1 MQDWHLRQFEI
12 CPVVC
17 EVRYISN
24 RKVSD
29 PFNESKHAPG
39 FKRIGFI
46 QSSTRVQAVE
56 SIHLVDAAGEK
67 FQLWP
72 FEITFYGL
80 SHTMTGERTCVI
92 GCESM
97 PEQRHWIEYI
107 EKLIED
113 KAHLS
118 TERYVSWR
126 ERVIS
131 EAQSR
136 AFKQFSA
143 ARNGSVDMESHV
155 NAEAFRRA
163 RLINGKVFI
172 DAEKAF
178 HECAVSTEL
187 GQLALEVALMGD
199 LMEELGLK
207 VTGLQ
212 MDMFLEEIFRQR
224 ERRSGDDAELARELT
239 ELEVTSEANCVCVFV
254 CVCVCVYVCMYVCVC
269 VCISACMHHVQVV
282 SEAEFEHIFKTVF
295 DNHTS
300 EPSEQIKGKL
310 LLIMSRSKNP
320 FIQMLSIEE
329 QRMLIDGRGADGSP
343 NCWFKTFEDGSVIVR
358 QGDEGHSMFI
368 VVDGQLSVV
377 VQFGSGPTAQK
388 KEVATLPAG
397 SVMGEMSLVLDKPRS
412 ATCIVKSGTCD
423 VAEITKGA
431 LEKLM
436 EARPYLQRELQ
447 EIVHRRDTANVLTG
461 VNAKKKSTTLL
472 EQKHVYMLACLLA
485 SAYFLLSSFL
495 PSFPFLPS
503 FLPCFHAPIYVT
515 HTTLLEQKQET
526 TTRAPARGQRAQG
539 ARGGGRAGARQQ
551 RIRRRPCATGHA
563 DQHYCAI
570 SSPAAGDVTQ

>member
-1 MQDWHLRQFEI
+1 M
-12 CPVVC
+12 
-17 EVRYISN
+17 
-24 RKVSD
+24 
-29 PFNESKHAPG
+29 
-39 FKRIGFI
+39 
-46 QSSTRVQAVE
+46 
-56 SIHLVDAAGEK
+56 
-67 FQLWP
+67 
-72 FEITFYGL
+72 
-80 SHTMTGERTCVI
+80 
-92 GCESM
+92 
-97 PEQRHWIEYI
+97 
-107 EKLIED
+107 
-113 KAHLS
+113 
-118 TERYVSWR
+118 
-126 ERVIS
+126 
-131 EAQSR
+131 
-136 AFKQFSA
+136 
-143 ARNGSVDMESHV
+143 
-155 NAEAFRRA
+155 
-163 RLINGKVFI
+163 
-172 DAEKAF
+172 
-178 HECAVSTEL
+178 
-187 GQLALEVALMGD
+187 
-199 LMEELGLK
+199 
-207 VTGLQ
+207 
-212 MDMFLEEIFRQR
+212 
-224 ERRSGDDAELARELT
+224 
-239 ELEVTSEANCVCVFV
+239 
-254 CVCVCVYVCMYVCVC
+254 
-269 VCISACMHHVQVV
+269 
-282 SEAEFEHIFKTVF
+282 F

-343 NCWFKTFEDGSVIVR
+343 NCRFKTFEDGSVIVR

-485 SAYFLLSSFL
+485 SACFLLSSFL

-503 FLPCFHAPIYVT
+503 LLPCFHAPIYVT

-539 ARGGGRAGARQQ
+539 AWGGGAREPGNRGSDDGHAQQGMPTNTIVRFPRPQRVMSHNEMIPACSFSLVTGVTRGARLHDTQVFT
-551 RIRRRPCATGHA
+551 RKTKTIRPSSVMDSDENGLPLSVSRRKGGRKG
-563 DQHYCAI
+563 AI
-570 SSPAAGDVTQ
+570 SAASAAEGVLPPVIEAVIPCDVYSADVST